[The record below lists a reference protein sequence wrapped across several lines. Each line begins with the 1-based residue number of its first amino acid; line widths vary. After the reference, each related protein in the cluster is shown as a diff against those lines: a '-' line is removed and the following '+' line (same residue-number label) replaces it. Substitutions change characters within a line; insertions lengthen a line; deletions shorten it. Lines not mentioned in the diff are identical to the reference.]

1 MAMREHY
8 TQLLQATQGDV
19 VRMANQVEQT
29 LIGAQRALQGWNT
42 DAAAELIAG
51 DDAIDHAQAHIN
63 DQVLRIIATQQPMA
77 TDLRVLLAATM
88 IAGEL
93 ERIADYSRGI
103 GKSVQRAV
111 RTPRLVDV
119 PAGMF
124 QMIEYAQG
132 MLRTAINAFVK
143 LDLKE
148 AGTLGSL
155 DETVDELDSQV
166 KRELIAIMKS
176 DSDAIECAV
185 ELLKVE
191 HNIERTAD
199 RCTNIAERV
208 IFIATSY
215 VPELNP

>member
-1 MAMREHY
+1 MREHY

-29 LIGAQRALQGWNT
+29 LIGARQALEGWNI
-42 DAAAELIAG
+42 DAAAALVAG
-51 DDAIDHAQAHIN
+51 DLVIDQAQAHIN

-119 PAGMF
+119 PSSMF
-124 QMIEYAQG
+124 QMIEHAQG
-132 MLRTAINAFVK
+132 MLRSAINAFVK
-143 LDLKE
+143 LDLQE
-148 AGTLGSL
+148 ASALSIADEAVDAL
-155 DETVDELDSQV
+155 DTQA
-166 KRELIAIMKS
+166 KRELIALMHADGETI
-176 DSDAIECAV
+176 DCAV
-185 ELLKVE
+185 ELLKIE

-208 IFIATSY
+208 IFIATSH